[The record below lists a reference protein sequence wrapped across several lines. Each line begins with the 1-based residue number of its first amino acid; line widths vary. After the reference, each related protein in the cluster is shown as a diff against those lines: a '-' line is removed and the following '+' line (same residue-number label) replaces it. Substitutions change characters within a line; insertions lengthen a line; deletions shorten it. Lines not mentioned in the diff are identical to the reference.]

1 MPHKTVYLIR
11 HGITPGNEKKRF
23 IGNRTDEPLSEA
35 GRSEAEKVSLI
46 IKDQLAP
53 NCNRVCS
60 GPMKRAFETASIL
73 FGEKEITIVEDL
85 TEIDFGTFENK
96 DHNELAHDARY
107 LTWIE
112 KNGMADIPEGENVSD
127 FSHRSYRA
135 FEELLKDT
143 VDDERIAVICHG
155 GNIMAV
161 MSRIF
166 GGNFYDY
173 IVSNLCGFVI
183 ELETDD
189 EGIRGIAFNKF
200 DTRDNSGPG
209 DR

>member
-23 IGNRTDEPLSEA
+23 IGNRTDELLSEV
-35 GRSEAEKVSLI
+35 GRSEAEKASRI
-46 IKDQLAP
+46 IKDKMAP
-53 NCNRVCS
+53 NCSRVCS
-60 GPMKRAFETASIL
+60 SPMKRATETARIL
-73 FGEKEITIVEDL
+73 FGEKEVKIIENL
-85 TEIDFGTFENK
+85 SEIDFGSFENK
-96 DHNELAHDARY
+96 DHNELAHDVRY

-127 FSHRSYRA
+127 FSHRSYKA
-135 FEELLKDT
+135 FEELLKDP
-143 VDDERIAVICHG
+143 DEDGRGAVICHG
-155 GNIMAV
+155 GNIMAI

-173 IVSNLCGFVI
+173 IVSNLCGFVL

-200 DTRDNSGPG
+200 DTRDIDGSG